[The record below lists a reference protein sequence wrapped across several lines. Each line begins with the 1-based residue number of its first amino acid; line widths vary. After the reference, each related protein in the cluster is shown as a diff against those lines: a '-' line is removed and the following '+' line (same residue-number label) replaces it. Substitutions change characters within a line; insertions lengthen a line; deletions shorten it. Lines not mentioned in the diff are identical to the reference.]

1 MLKIF
6 TAALL
11 ATALIAGP
19 ALAAPSSDTKAT
31 TATAPAAAGTA
42 KPGATAPLKTVK
54 PALKS
59 TTKHVSKHLA
69 RGKLGTRH
77 QVQHVKST
85 KTHRARVAKPAKT
98 SDKTG
103 DKATM

>member
-19 ALAAPSSDTKAT
+19 AFAAPSADANAT

-42 KPGATAPLKTVK
+42 KTGATAPLKTVK

-59 TTKHVSKHLA
+59 TTKHIRKHLA
-69 RGKLGTRH
+69 RGKLGDTH
-77 QVQHVKST
+77 QVQHIKSA
-85 KTHRARVAKPAKT
+85 KTHQASVAKPV
-98 SDKTG
+98 KTG
-103 DKATM
+103 DKAAM